1 MGRDVSRSSSEHW
14 SLSRSLA
21 FLAAVFAITFGTF
34 LPTAV
39 AASSALG
46 QPVMLCSGDMAMVAY
61 DADGHPK
68 PVKDK
73 DLGSLSCASA
83 LLSNLVAID
92 SPPPSV
98 PIRMRAPSVQPAPG
112 LFSAVP
118 ALGREA
124 LRPPSTAPPHA

>member
-1 MGRDVSRSSSEHW
+1 MGRDVSRSSPEHW
-14 SLSRSLA
+14 SFRRSLA

-34 LPTAV
+34 LPSAV

-46 QPVMLCSGDMAMVAY
+46 QPVMLCSGDRTMFVY

-68 PVKDK
+68 PVKDT
-73 DLGSLSCASA
+73 DLGSLSCAAA
-83 LLSNLVAID
+83 LLSSLAAID

-98 PIRMRAPSVQPAPG
+98 PIRIQAPSVQPAPG
-112 LFSAVP
+112 PFSSVA
-118 ALGREA
+118 AQGREA

>member
-1 MGRDVSRSSSEHW
+1 MSRSSSEHW

-46 QPVMLCSGDMAMVAY
+46 EPVMLCSGDMAMVVY
-61 DADGHPK
+61 DAEGHPK
-68 PVKDK
+68 PVKGT
-73 DLGSLSCASA
+73 DLGSLSCAAA
-83 LLSNLVAID
+83 LLSNLAAID

-98 PIRMRAPSVQPAPG
+98 PIRMRVARSK
-112 LFSAVP
+112 P
-118 ALGREA
+118 ALSPFAAVSAEGREA